1 MPIGNRTIACAVKTT
16 AKTYTTHPL
25 VNPGFAKTEP
35 AWICLFFLHTF
46 SVRQPPK
53 GEPVRL
59 EAKIFDSTGKEVD
72 GYQVE
77 ADGED
82 FTFKFKKPHRD
93 VVAWL
98 A

>member
-1 MPIGNRTIACAVKTT
+1 LCRQNNSKDIYYTPPSKPRLRQDRT
-16 AKTYTTHPL
+16 
-25 VNPGFAKTEP
+25 
-35 AWICLFFLHTF
+35 CLDLIVFLHTF